1 MANYTITNLENS
13 NEEGYVYA
21 DVIINDETE
30 SRRLI
35 IPEATAEAELVLA
48 DYAINEE
55 TITDPAIVIAEVSEL
70 IDQTQ
75 EV

>member
-21 DVIINDETE
+21 DVIINDETK

-35 IPEATAEAELVLA
+35 IPEGTAAAEAVLA
-48 DYAINEE
+48 EYATNEE
-55 TITDPAIVIAEVSEL
+55 TITDPAIVTAEVSEL

>member
-1 MANYTITNLENS
+1 VLF
-13 NEEGYVYA
+13 NEQ
-21 DVIINDETE
+21 TE
-30 SRRLI
+30 PIQLI
-35 IPEATAEAELVLA
+35 IPETTAEAELVLA

-55 TITDPAIVIAEVSEL
+55 TITDPAIVTAEVSEL

>member
-13 NEEGYVYA
+13 NEGGYVYA
-21 DVIINDETE
+21 DVLFNEQTE
-30 SRRLI
+30 PIRLI
-35 IPEATAEAELVLA
+35 IPETTAEAELVLA

-55 TITDPAIVIAEVSEL
+55 TITDPAIVTAEVSEL